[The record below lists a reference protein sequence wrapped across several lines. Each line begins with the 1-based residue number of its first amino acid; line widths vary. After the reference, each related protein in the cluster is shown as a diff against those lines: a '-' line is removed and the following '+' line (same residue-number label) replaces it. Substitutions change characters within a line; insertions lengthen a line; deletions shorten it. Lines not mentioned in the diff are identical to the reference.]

1 MVLDEEIQGA
11 GSALDHAAHGAS
23 TDLSCAPHGAN
34 VTSYGETV
42 IGPRRTNRKWS
53 PQQKARI
60 TAESFEPGANIT
72 AVARR
77 YDVGVGLLHYWR
89 RRVRDRGGLENI
101 SFVPLAVEDRAP
113 TPTRSELEI
122 ELGGARVHVRGHV
135 DQAMLRTVFDA
146 LRPQ

>member
-1 MVLDEEIQGA
+1 MISGVYRRKSW
-11 GSALDHAAHGAS
+11 SAQD
-23 TDLSCAPHGAN
+23 
-34 VTSYGETV
+34 
-42 IGPRRTNRKWS
+42 
-53 PQQKARI
+53 KALI

-89 RRVRDRGGLENI
+89 RRVRDRGGLEKI